1 MTSTK
6 LLLFTLLFAT
16 LYLSTLAISQ
26 GNGKWNQPIK
36 RSNLI
41 NPLLHHPTDNSL
53 HSVIVN
59 QVRGRLTT
67 AGNSTTVNE
76 EPPCDPTTN
85 ACMDWCGEVVRRPGR
100 CPGTQ
105 MCCVLIYWARGV
117 HCNRFIIIIIIK
129 FSSSIVI
136 ISAVVVTIFLLLPAR
151 LSLSHSQFLIL
162 LSAACFVFVVATCKI
177 KPIHCI
183 EYCVFFY
190 IMRGRIA
197 LLTRHSWNSWMSS
210 PETTPTHQ
218 TNTHSFSHSQLCKS
232 LV

>member
-26 GNGKWNQPIK
+26 GN
-36 RSNLI
+36 
-41 NPLLHHPTDNSL
+41 DNSL

-67 AGNSTTVNE
+67 TGNSTTVNE

-105 MCCVLIYWARGV
+105 MCCVLIY
-117 HCNRFIIIIIIK
+117 
-129 FSSSIVI
+129 
-136 ISAVVVTIFLLLPAR
+136 
-151 LSLSHSQFLIL
+151 
-162 LSAACFVFVVATCKI
+162 
-177 KPIHCI
+177 
-183 EYCVFFY
+183 
-190 IMRGRIA
+190 
-197 LLTRHSWNSWMSS
+197 
-210 PETTPTHQ
+210 
-218 TNTHSFSHSQLCKS
+218 
-232 LV
+232 